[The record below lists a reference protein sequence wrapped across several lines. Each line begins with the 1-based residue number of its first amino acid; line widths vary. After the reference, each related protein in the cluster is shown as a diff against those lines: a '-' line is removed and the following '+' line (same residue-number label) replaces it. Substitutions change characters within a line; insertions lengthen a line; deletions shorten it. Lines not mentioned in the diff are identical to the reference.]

1 MQFNKLRLS
10 GFKSFVETTEL
21 SIEPGMTGVVG
32 PNGCGK
38 SNLVE
43 ALRWAMGETS
53 PKQMRGSEME
63 DVIFGGTAQR
73 PARNI
78 AEVTLK
84 LDNRKRTAPASFNDS
99 DDLEVVRRIE
109 RGMGSNYR
117 INGQDVR
124 ARDVQTMFADAA
136 TGARST
142 ALVSQ
147 GRIGAIIGAKP
158 TDRRHLIDEA
168 AGITGLYARRHEAEL
183 RLRAAETNLTR
194 VQDVLQTLEEQLKQL
209 KKQARQAS
217 RYRNLSDHIRRAEA
231 QLLALK
237 LAAGERERTEAA
249 ERLREA
255 EAAVADLT
263 RLAGIAATAQ
273 ADAATVLPELRQNE
287 ATAAAKLQRLNVA
300 SEALDAEEHR
310 VEVAREEGRTRLLQ
324 IEADRGRESDRLG
337 DAQAAITDLQAEN
350 AAAVEAQANE
360 PALHEAAQAA
370 LETARADVA
379 AAERALEEQTG
390 QIARDGAMQ
399 AAVLREIE
407 ELGERL
413 GRLGERHRNVSGQK
427 ATVEAEIAAMPAL
440 ADAEAAVAA
449 ATLALEEAQNAAE
462 RADADRTEV
471 EQSAN
476 AAQGRLQGAATQL
489 AKLRAEAGA
498 LAELLAANGGDL
510 WPKLIDAVSVT
521 PGYELAL
528 GAALGEDLLASGD
541 SGAPVF
547 WRSLPPTYEAGALPG
562 DAVALSRFVQGPAE
576 LDRRLARIGVVANH
590 DAGEALQPYLAP
602 GQILVCRDGAV
613 WRWDGFTVK
622 AGTPTAA
629 ATRLA
634 QRNRLTDLRGEVDV
648 AEAEWAEIE
657 RQYNAIR
664 SALQETQE
672 RAQGARQAVRDSETL
687 LAARRQ
693 TQTRLQQQANAA
705 ASRLQALVE
714 QIGRLDQETGE
725 ARARLEGRESERA
738 AFVDLDTLRARAG
751 EDRQRASELRALL
764 VERQGAHERLLRESS
779 VRAQRLRQIE
789 TERGNWQARAD
800 QSARQIEELDQRKA
814 GVEAQLAELDARP
827 AQIAEQREKLLGAIA
842 EADTERRAA
851 ADLLATA
858 EARLA
863 DADKALRQVESEL
876 AQARESRV
884 RREAQVEQA
893 EEHHVAVIERIRER
907 LRCEPDQVMEVAGVD
922 SLDGLPEME
931 KAEHRVERLIHERET
946 MGAVNLRAEEEA
958 GEMEQQ
964 IGAMTAERDDL
975 VEAIARLRQGIA
987 GLNREGRER
996 FVAAFEQVD
1005 RHFQELFTKL
1015 FGGGKA
1021 QLRLTESEDPL
1032 EAGLEIMASPPG
1044 KKLQVMSL
1052 LSGGEQAL
1060 TALALLFAVFMTNP
1074 APICVLDEVDAPLD
1088 DANVERFCN
1097 LVEEI
1102 AEKADTRFLII
1113 THHRVTM
1120 AKMHRLF
1127 GVTMTERGVSQL
1139 VSVDLQEADRIIN
1152 VA

>member
-21 SIEPGMTGVVG
+21 AIEPGMTGVVG

-84 LDNRKRTAPASFNDS
+84 LDNRKRTAPAAFNDS
-99 DDLEVVRRIE
+99 DELEVIRRIE
-109 RGMGSNYR
+109 RGMGSAYR

-147 GRIGAIIGAKP
+147 GRIGAIINARP

-237 LAAGERERTEAA
+237 LAAGEREREEAA
-249 ERLREA
+249 EKLRVA

-263 RLAGIAATAQ
+263 RLAGIAATTQ
-273 ADAATVLPELRQNE
+273 ADAAAVLPELRQNE
-287 ATAAAKLQRLNVA
+287 AAAAAKLQRLNVA
-300 SEALDAEEHR
+300 AETLDAEERR
-310 VEVAREEGRTRLLQ
+310 VEAAQEEGRTRLLQ
-324 IEADRGRESDRLG
+324 IEADAGRERERLS
-337 DAQAAITDLQAEN
+337 DAQAAIADLEQEKAQAL
-350 AAAVEAQANE
+350 EAQA
-360 PALHEAAQAA
+360 LEAAQREQAQAA
-370 LETARADVA
+370 LDAARADVA
-379 AAERALEEQTG
+379 AAESALEELTG
-390 QIARDGAMQ
+390 RIARDAAMQ
-399 AAVLREIE
+399 EAVLREIE

-413 GRLGERHRNVSGQK
+413 QRLGERHRAVDAQK
-427 ATVEAEIAAMPAL
+427 TAVEAEIAALPAL
-440 ADAEAAVAA
+440 ADAEAAMAQA
-449 ATLALEEAQNAAE
+449 GQALEEAQRMAE
-462 RADADRTEV
+462 QAEADRSRSER
-471 EQSAN
+471 EAA
-476 AAQGRLQGAATQL
+476 AAQARVQDAATLL
-489 AKLRAEAGA
+489 ARLRAEAGA

-510 WPKLIDAVSVT
+510 WPKLIDAISVT

-528 GAALGEDLLASGD
+528 GAALGEDLQASGD
-541 SGAPVF
+541 AGAPVF
-547 WRSLPPTYEAGALPG
+547 WRALPATHEAGALPG
-562 DAVALSRFVQGPAE
+562 DAVPLARFVQGPAE
-576 LDRRLARIGVVANH
+576 LDRRLARIGVVGDHAMG
-590 DAGEALQPYLAP
+590 DALQAWLAP
-602 GQILVCRDGAV
+602 GQMLVSRDGAV

-622 AGTPTAA
+622 AGAPTAA

-634 QRNRLTDLRGEVDV
+634 QRNRLNDLRGEVEI
-648 AEAEWAEIE
+648 AETEWAEIE

-664 SALQETQE
+664 DGLQRTQASAQ
-672 RAQGARQAVRDSETL
+672 AARQAVRGAEAALSEK
-687 LAARRQ
+687 RQ
-693 TQTRLQQQANAA
+693 AHARLQQQANAA
-705 ASRLQALVE
+705 ASRLQALLE
-714 QIGRLDQETGE
+714 QIGRLNQETGQAQGRLDERE
-725 ARARLEGRESERA
+725 AERA
-738 AFVDLDTLRARAG
+738 AFVDLDALRAQAA
-751 EDRQRASELRALL
+751 EDRQRAAALRGTQI
-764 VERQGAHERLLRESS
+764 ERQGAHERLLREIAA
-779 VRAQRLRQIE
+779 RAQRLQQVAI
-789 TERGNWQARAD
+789 ERGNWQSRAD
-800 QSARQIEELDQRKA
+800 QSARQIEELDQRRQT
-814 GVEAQLAELDARP
+814 VEAQLAELDARP
-827 AQIAEQREKLLGAIA
+827 AQIAEQREKLLTAIGEA
-842 EADTERRAA
+842 ETERSAA
-851 ADLLATA
+851 ADALAAA
-858 EARLA
+858 EAKLS
-863 DADKALRQVESEL
+863 DADKALKQVEGEL
-876 AQARESRV
+876 AQARETRV

-907 LRCEPDQVMEVAGVD
+907 LRCEPEQVLEVAGVD
-922 SLDGLPEME
+922 SLEGLPEIE
-931 KAEHRVERLIHERET
+931 KAEQRVERLVHERET

-1021 QLRLTESEDPL
+1021 QLKLTESEDPL

-1102 AEKADTRFLII
+1102 SHKAETRFLII

-1139 VSVDLQEADRIIN
+1139 VSVDLQEADRIVN
-1152 VA
+1152 AA

>member
-1 MQFNKLRLS
+1 M
-10 GFKSFVETTEL
+10 
-21 SIEPGMTGVVG
+21 
-32 PNGCGK
+32 
-38 SNLVE
+38 
-43 ALRWAMGETS
+43 
-53 PKQMRGSEME
+53 
-63 DVIFGGTAQR
+63 
-73 PARNI
+73 
-78 AEVTLK
+78 
-84 LDNRKRTAPASFNDS
+84 
-99 DDLEVVRRIE
+99 
-109 RGMGSNYR
+109 
-117 INGQDVR
+117 
-124 ARDVQTMFADAA
+124 
-136 TGARST
+136 
-142 ALVSQ
+142 
-147 GRIGAIIGAKP
+147 
-158 TDRRHLIDEA
+158 
-168 AGITGLYARRHEAEL
+168 
-183 RLRAAETNLTR
+183 
-194 VQDVLQTLEEQLKQL
+194 
-209 KKQARQAS
+209 
-217 RYRNLSDHIRRAEA
+217 
-231 QLLALK
+231 
-237 LAAGERERTEAA
+237 
-249 ERLREA
+249 
-255 EAAVADLT
+255 
-263 RLAGIAATAQ
+263 
-273 ADAATVLPELRQNE
+273 
-287 ATAAAKLQRLNVA
+287 
-300 SEALDAEEHR
+300 
-310 VEVAREEGRTRLLQ
+310 
-324 IEADRGRESDRLG
+324 
-337 DAQAAITDLQAEN
+337 
-350 AAAVEAQANE
+350 
-360 PALHEAAQAA
+360 
-370 LETARADVA
+370 
-379 AAERALEEQTG
+379 
-390 QIARDGAMQ
+390 
-399 AAVLREIE
+399 
-407 ELGERL
+407 
-413 GRLGERHRNVSGQK
+413 
-427 ATVEAEIAAMPAL
+427 
-440 ADAEAAVAA
+440 
-449 ATLALEEAQNAAE
+449 
-462 RADADRTEV
+462 
-471 EQSAN
+471 
-476 AAQGRLQGAATQL
+476 
-489 AKLRAEAGA
+489 
-498 LAELLAANGGDL
+498 
-510 WPKLIDAVSVT
+510 
-521 PGYELAL
+521 
-528 GAALGEDLLASGD
+528 
-541 SGAPVF
+541 
-547 WRSLPPTYEAGALPG
+547 
-562 DAVALSRFVQGPAE
+562 
-576 LDRRLARIGVVANH
+576 
-590 DAGEALQPYLAP
+590 
-602 GQILVCRDGAV
+602 
-613 WRWDGFTVK
+613 
-622 AGTPTAA
+622 
-629 ATRLA
+629 
-634 QRNRLTDLRGEVDV
+634 
-648 AEAEWAEIE
+648 
-657 RQYNAIR
+657 
-664 SALQETQE
+664 
-672 RAQGARQAVRDSETL
+672 RDSETL

-789 TERGNWQARAD
+789 TERGNWLARAD

>member
-1 MQFNKLRLS
+1 VQFNKLRLS

-21 SIEPGMTGVVG
+21 SIEPGLTGVVG

-84 LDNRKRTAPASFNDS
+84 LDNRKRTAPSAFNDS
-99 DDLEVVRRIE
+99 DELEVIRRIE
-109 RGMGSNYR
+109 RGMGSAYR

-147 GRIGAIIGAKP
+147 GRIGAIINSRP

-237 LAAGERERTEAA
+237 LAAGEREREEAA
-249 ERLREA
+249 ERLRAA

-273 ADAATVLPELRQNE
+273 ADAALALPELRQSE
-287 ATAAAKLQRLNVA
+287 ASAAAKLQRLNVA
-300 SEALDAEEHR
+300 AETLDAEERR
-310 VEVAREEGRTRLLQ
+310 VEAAQEEGRTRLLQ
-324 IEADRGRESDRLG
+324 IEADTGREGERLG
-337 DAQAAITDLQAEN
+337 DAQAALADLEQEKTL
-350 AAAVEAQANE
+350 AVEAQALE
-360 PALHEAAQAA
+360 PAQRQEVQAA
-370 LETARADVA
+370 LEAARADVV
-379 AAERALEEQTG
+379 AAEAALEELTG
-390 QIARDGAMQ
+390 RIASDAAMQ
-399 AAVLREIE
+399 EAVRREIE

-413 GRLGERHRNVSGQK
+413 QRLGDRHRTVDAQK

-440 ADAEAAVAA
+440 ADAEAAMTQAA
-449 ATLALEEAQNAAE
+449 QALEQAQHEAEQ
-462 RADADRTEV
+462 ADADRSQAEH
-471 EQSAN
+471 SA
-476 AAQGRLQGAATQL
+476 ASAQGRTQEASTIL
-489 AKLRAEAGA
+489 AKLKAEAGA

-521 PGYELAL
+521 PGYEEAL

-547 WRSLPPTYEAGALPG
+547 WRALPPTHEAGALPG
-562 DAVALSRFVQGPAE
+562 EAVPLSRFVQGPPE
-576 LDRRLARIGVVANH
+576 LDRRLARIGVVADPATGH
-590 DAGEALQPYLAP
+590 GLQSYLAP
-602 GQILVCRDGAV
+602 GQILVGRDGAV

-634 QRNRLTDLRGEVDV
+634 QRNRLNDLRGEVEI

-657 RQYNAIR
+657 RQYAAIR
-664 SALQETQE
+664 ARLQQTQG
-672 RAQGARQAVRDSETL
+672 RAHEARQSVRSAETL
-687 LAARRQ
+687 LNEKRLNHA
-693 TQTRLQQQANAA
+693 RLQQQANAA
-705 ASRLQALVE
+705 ASRLQALLD
-714 QIGRLDQETGE
+714 QIGRLNQETNE
-725 ARARLEGRESERA
+725 AQTRLSEREA
-738 AFVDLDTLRARAG
+738 EREAFVDLDALRLQAG
-751 EDRQRASELRALL
+751 EDRQRAGELRS
-764 VERQGAHERLLRESS
+764 VQIERQSAHERLLREIAA
-779 VRAQRLRQIE
+779 RAQRLQQIGI
-789 TERGNWQARAD
+789 ERNNWQSRAD
-800 QSARQIEELDQRKA
+800 QSARQIEELDQRQQTVA
-814 GVEAQLAELDARP
+814 AQLAELDAKP
-827 AQIAEQREKLLGAIA
+827 AQIAEQREKLLTAIGEA
-842 EADTERRAA
+842 EIERSAA
-851 ADLLATA
+851 ADALARA

-863 DADKALRQVESEL
+863 DADRALKQVEGEL
-876 AQARESRV
+876 SQAREMRV

-893 EEHHVAVIERIRER
+893 EEHHVAVVERIRER
-907 LRCEPDQVMEVAGVD
+907 LRCEPEQVLEVAGVD
-922 SLDGLPEME
+922 SLEGLPEME
-931 KAEHRVERLIHERET
+931 KAEQRVERLVHERET

-1021 QLRLTESEDPL
+1021 QLKLTESEDPL

-1097 LVEEI
+1097 LVEDI
-1102 AEKADTRFLII
+1102 AHKAETRFLII

-1120 AKMHRLF
+1120 AKMDRLF

-1139 VSVDLQEADRIIN
+1139 VSVDLQEADRIVN
-1152 VA
+1152 AA